1 MTYRAASSAVENGSV
16 NVEIEAKLRVESHD
30 PIRKHIDAAG
40 AQYLG
45 KVLETN
51 EIFDSVDG
59 SLRRRGCGLRVRATV
74 DERTGGRA
82 VTMTFKGPVMS
93 GAFKSREEQE
103 VDVND
108 ADTVSRIL
116 TGLGFV
122 RILWF
127 EKRRESWH
135 LDDCRIELDEPPH
148 IGLFVEIEGPDER
161 TIAAVQSKL
170 GLEGV
175 AHEPASYVRMLSLY
189 CDHNGVV
196 DRVLRLDPCDPT
208 S

>member
-1 MTYRAASSAVENGSV
+1 M
-16 NVEIEAKLRVESHD
+16 NVEIEAKIRVESHD
-30 PIRKHIDAAG
+30 PIREQIAAAG
-40 AQYLG
+40 AEYLS

-51 EIFDSVDG
+51 EIYDSADG

-74 DERTGGRA
+74 DERTAARS
-82 VTMTFKGPVMS
+82 VKMTFKGPVMP
-93 GAFKSREEQE
+93 GRFKSREEQE
-103 VDVND
+103 VEVSD
-108 ADTVSRIL
+108 ADTISRIL

-161 TIAAVQSKL
+161 TIATVQRKL
-170 GLEGV
+170 GLESV

-189 CDHNGVV
+189 CDQNGVA
-196 DRVLRLDPCDPT
+196 DRVLCLDSPRAT
-208 S
+208 K